1 MKYKDINF
9 DENALI
15 LFDGECMFCNKTIQ
29 FILNNDKKERFL
41 FAALR
46 SEIGQYVREWH
57 FGDKPVPDSII
68 LVDKQGVHLK
78 STAVLRIFK
87 HCESTSFL
95 SHSTGW
101 MPTSIRNLFYDTFA
115 KKRYAIFGKSD
126 TCMLPAPDVRKRF
139 FM

>member
-9 DENALI
+9 DTNALI

-29 FILNNDKKERFL
+29 YILKNDKEERFL
-41 FAALR
+41 FAALQ
-46 SEIGQYVREWH
+46 SEIGQYVKEWH

-68 LVDKQGVHLK
+68 LIDKQGVHLK

-87 HCESTSFL
+87 HCGNISFL
-95 SHSTGW
+95 SRLTGW
-101 MPTSIRNLFYDTFA
+101 VPSPVRNLFYDTFA
-115 KKRYAIFGKSD
+115 VNRYAIFGKSN
-126 TCMLPAPDVRKRF
+126 TCMLPAPNVRRRF

>member
-9 DENALI
+9 DKNALI

-29 FILNNDKKERFL
+29 FILKKDKNERFL
-41 FAALR
+41 FAALQ
-46 SEIGQYVREWH
+46 SEIGQYVKEWH

-78 STAVLRIFK
+78 TTAVRKIFR

-95 SHSTGW
+95 SRSTGW
-101 MPTSIRNLFYDTFA
+101 GPSPISDFFYDTFA
-115 KKRYAIFGKSD
+115 KNRYAISGKSN